1 MRIVHTAVIMRQRNY
16 FVGITFRTIFFFQLM
31 NAKNIDNQSNST
43 LRDLNRQAIMNRM
56 LSPVSVYTNI
66 VMVDL

>member
-16 FVGITFRTIFFFQLM
+16 FVGITFRKKKKFQLM

-43 LRDLNRQAIMNRM
+43 LKDLNRQAIMNRM

>member
-16 FVGITFRTIFFFQLM
+16 FVGITFRKKCFFQLM

-43 LRDLNRQAIMNRM
+43 LKDLNRQAIMNRI

>member
-16 FVGITFRTIFFFQLM
+16 FVEITFRKKNVFQLM

-43 LRDLNRQAIMNRM
+43 LKDLNRQAIMNRM